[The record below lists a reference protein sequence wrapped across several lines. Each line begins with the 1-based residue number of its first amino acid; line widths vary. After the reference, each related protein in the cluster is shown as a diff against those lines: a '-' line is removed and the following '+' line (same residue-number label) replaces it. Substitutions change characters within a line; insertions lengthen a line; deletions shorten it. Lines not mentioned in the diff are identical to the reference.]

1 MAPAAPDLERIDVH
15 AIIEQNAQARAE
27 LIEAIDALPA
37 ACRLEPGL
45 LGEWSLKDVLVHI
58 AGWQQKAA
66 TVLGEL
72 IAGQSPGDFDIDA
85 VNAEMVAEHAGE
97 SWDEVLAWLRRAREA
112 YEAAAREG
120 VERLT
125 AEQLAP
131 GAIVDRVLRGNGG
144 KHDREHVAQILA
156 WRREQGL

>member
-1 MAPAAPDLERIDVH
+1 MAPAAAGIDRIDVR
-15 AIIEQNAQARAE
+15 AIIEENAQARAE

-37 ACRLEPGL
+37 ARRIESGL

-58 AGWQQKAA
+58 AGWQQNAA
-66 TVLGEL
+66 TVIGEL
-72 IAGQSPGDFDIDA
+72 MAGESPGRIDIDA
-85 VNAEMVAEHAGE
+85 FNADVVAEHADE

-125 AEQLAP
+125 SEQLAP
-131 GAIVDRVLRGNGG
+131 GAIVDGWLRANGA

-156 WRREQGL
+156 WRKEQGL